1 MLNLLFSLFVACVPP
16 AAQVDSAA
24 IAIVDTAPEESPI
37 HWDECSYRI
46 GEHICNLELTDKDA
60 KSFNLYEH
68 YGRPIVIELVA
79 EWCGVCRH
87 TADQADIFMANYSEH
102 DLLWVTIMI
111 ENDEGEAP
119 NVIDMAEWL
128 SLSSTQNSVL
138 LYGSRDLIDPA
149 AEDGFP
155 VSGWPTHVVINRDMQ
170 IFHGFAG
177 WSKDY
182 LESKLNEMLSIQQ

>member
-24 IAIVDTAPEESPI
+24 IAIADTAPEESPI

-46 GEHICNLELTDKDA
+46 GEHICNLELTDSDG

-68 YGRPIVIELVA
+68 YGRPIVIDLVA

-102 DLLWVTIMI
+102 DLLWITIMV
-111 ENDEGEAP
+111 ENDQGEAP
-119 NVIDMAEWL
+119 NVVDMAEWMAL
-128 SLSSTQNSVL
+128 TNTHNSVL

-149 AEDGFP
+149 AENGFP
-155 VSGWPTHVVINRDMQ
+155 ISGWPTHVIIDSDMQ

-177 WSKDY
+177 WSKEY
-182 LESKLNEMLSIQQ
+182 LESKLNEMLLIQQ